1 MVDCGIVKEMSCQ
14 LISQAT
20 CLAPTIIS
28 KACARQRMGRAGRV
42 SDGICYR
49 LYSDTEYNSMI
60 EFSLPEIMKIPLNE
74 VCLTTKMLAGNLSI
88 AEFLG
93 GALDPP
99 SMTQIRDSIDVLKKI
114 NALDMS
120 ENLTCLGNHLAHL
133 PVDCQLGKTILYSII
148 LQCIDPVVT
157 IVSAMSVHDPFK
169 LPAEDQEIATED
181 IKKKF
186 SENSLSDHRVLLNVY
201 EAWVNHTNKSRFCA
215 QSAILNRNMEGIK
228 RVRQFILRHL
238 NIAKY
243 TNDGDWNNL
252 NINSLKWEV
261 VKSCLMAGLYRE

>member
-93 GALDPP
+93 SALDPP
-99 SMTQIRDSIDVLKKI
+99 SMTQIRDSI
-114 NALDMS
+114 
-120 ENLTCLGNHLAHL
+120 ENLTRLGNHLAHL

-186 SENSLSDHRVLLNVY
+186 SENSLSDHRILLNVY

>member
-1 MVDCGIVKEMSCQ
+1 MSCQ

-99 SMTQIRDSIDVLKKI
+99 SMTQIRDSI
-114 NALDMS
+114 
-120 ENLTCLGNHLAHL
+120 ENLTRLGNHLAHL